1 MRTKRFPLFRRAY
14 GVIFLL
20 VVVLGMLFTG
30 ITYWA
35 ITNFFEA
42 STQLLNKDVAGHI
55 ARFTSP
61 YGREGFDRRKADSV
75 FYDAMVISPSAE
87 VYFLD
92 TMGRVMYFNGKR
104 GEIKDWQV
112 PLAPVLRYLKAEGKK
127 HIVDLDP
134 RDPER
139 WKIFSAAE
147 VWSEAEGVAGG
158 GGFARAGTGGARRLG
173 YIYVILGSHQ
183 YRSVSQMLFNSRVMP
198 MVLGSVSFLLAVSL
212 LITVLYIQRMREADN
227 IRRITA
233 SEKERRDFMV
243 NISHDLRTPLAIA
256 RGYAETLMIKKGE
269 LGPEDER
276 IYGELVVTK
285 LRQVDQMVNQLFELS
300 RMESASFEAH
310 REPFVFSEMMQE
322 VLRATDVS
330 GRIRLV
336 NGRDGSWI
344 VADVSMMER
353 VVQNLFVNA
362 LAYTPAGAATLGAAG
377 EATAGVAADPIAGAA
392 TVATV
397 GRGGDIIVGL
407 DRVGVG
413 VTGSAASAGAVG
425 AAGAAGSRG
434 ELVFTIA
441 NRGAPLAE
449 ELVRWVNDPDAA
461 RPARPAIGLAIVRK
475 ILQLHGYFFGV
486 VVEDGWNVF
495 TVRMGVYEG

>member
-1 MRTKRFPLFRRAY
+1 MKRLPLFRRAY
-14 GVIFLL
+14 GVVFLL
-20 VVVLGMLFTG
+20 ILVLGMLFTG
-30 ITYWA
+30 ITYLA

-92 TMGRVMYFNGKR
+92 TTGRVMYFNGKR
-104 GEIKDWQV
+104 GEIKEWQV
-112 PLAPVLRYLKAEGKK
+112 PLEPIIRYLKANGKK

-139 WKIFSAAE
+139 WKIFSAAD
-147 VWSEAEGVAGG
+147 VWREAED
-158 GGFARAGTGGARRLG
+158 TGKYAAPLRLG

-183 YRSVSQMLFNSRVMP
+183 FRSVSQMLFNSRITP

-233 SEKERRDFMV
+233 SEKERRDFMI

-256 RGYAETLMIKKGE
+256 RGYAETLVMRKGE
-269 LGPEDER
+269 LGPADER
-276 IYGELVVTK
+276 AYGELVVTK

-300 RMESASFEAH
+300 KMESASFEAH

-322 VLRATDVS
+322 VLRATDPS
-330 GRIRLV
+330 RRINLV
-336 NGRDGSWI
+336 NGMDGSWI
-344 VADVSMMER
+344 FADVSMMER
-353 VVQNLFVNA
+353 VVQNLVVNA
-362 LAYTPAGAATLGAAG
+362 LAYTVEGP
-377 EATAGVAADPIAGAA
+377 
-392 TVATV
+392 
-397 GRGGDIIVGL
+397 GGGIVVRL
-407 DRVGVG
+407 DS
-413 VTGSAASAGAVG
+413 SAE
-425 AAGAAGSRG
+425 

-441 NRGAPLAE
+441 NTGAPLAE
-449 ELVRWVNDPDAA
+449 ELVRWINDPDAM

-475 ILQLHGYFFGV
+475 ILQLHGYGFAVAVG
-486 VVEDGWNVF
+486 DGRNVF
-495 TVRMGVYEG
+495 TVRMGLSDPRRPFRAEGSHRDR

>member
-1 MRTKRFPLFRRAY
+1 MRTKRYPRFPRFRRTY

-20 VVVLGMLFTG
+20 IVVLGMLFTG
-30 ITYWA
+30 ITYLA

-92 TMGRVMYFNGKR
+92 TTGRVMYFNGKR
-104 GEIKDWQV
+104 GEIKEWLV
-112 PLAPVLRYLKAEGKK
+112 ELGPIRRYLAAGGRK
-127 HIVDLDP
+127 HVVDVDP

-139 WKIFSAAE
+139 WKIFSAAD
-147 VWSEAEGVAGG
+147 VWSEA
-158 GGFARAGTGGARRLG
+158 GAMGPRRLG

-183 YRSVSQMLFNSRVMP
+183 YRSVSQMLFNSRITP

-256 RGYAETLMIKKGE
+256 RGYAETLVIKKGE

-276 IYGELVVTK
+276 AYSELVVTK

-300 RMESASFEAH
+300 KMESASFEAH

-322 VLRATDVS
+322 VLHATDAS
-330 GRIRLV
+330 GRIELV
-336 NGRDGSWI
+336 NGTDGSWI
-344 VADVSMMER
+344 FADVSMMER
-353 VVQNLFVNA
+353 VVQNLVVNA
-362 LAYTPAGAATLGAAG
+362 LAYTGPPGAGAFPAGLGGAAG
-377 EATAGVAADPIAGAA
+377 P
-392 TVATV
+392 
-397 GRGGDIIVGL
+397 GGEIVVRL
-407 DRVGVG
+407 DRVGE
-413 VTGSAASAGAVG
+413 
-425 AAGAAGSRG
+425 

-449 ELVRWVNDPDAA
+449 QLVRWINEADGM
-461 RPARPAIGLAIVRK
+461 RPSRPAIGLAIVRK
-475 ILQLHGYFFGV
+475 ILQLHGYGFAAAVREGR
-486 VVEDGWNVF
+486 NVF
-495 TVRMGVYEG
+495 TVRMRVYNG